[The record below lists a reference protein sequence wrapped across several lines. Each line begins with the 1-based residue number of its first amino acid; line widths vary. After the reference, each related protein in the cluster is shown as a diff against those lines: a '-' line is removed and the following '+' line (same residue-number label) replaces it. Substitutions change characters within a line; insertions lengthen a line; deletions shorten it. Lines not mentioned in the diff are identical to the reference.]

1 MANPKTYTA
10 RKWANLKGLKGI
22 SDGQLENHF
31 ALYEGYVKNT
41 NLLTEQLLEI
51 TTAGKAG
58 GTNPVYAEL
67 TRRLG
72 FEYNGM
78 VLHEYYFDNLTPNG
92 NPLDPNG
99 KLAQQAQRS
108 FGSVDTFLADL
119 KGVASMRGVG
129 WAVTFQD
136 PTTGHLSNHWVTLH
150 NDGNVAGYQPLLVL
164 DCWEHAFVGDYKPT
178 ERGKYLE
185 AFFQNVDWKKV
196 ESRLR

>member
-1 MANPKTYTA
+1 MANPKVYTA

-51 TTAGKAG
+51 VGSGKAG
-58 GTNPVYAEL
+58 GTNPVFAEL

-78 VLHEYYFDNLTPNG
+78 VLHEYYFDNMTPNG
-92 NPLDPNG
+92 NALNPGG
-99 KLAQQAQRS
+99 KLGQQAAKS
-108 FGSVDTFLADL
+108 FGSVDNFLADL

-150 NDGNVAGYQPLLVL
+150 NDGNVAGYRPVVVL

-185 AFFQNVDWKKV
+185 AFFQNVDWTKV
-196 ESRLR
+196 ESRIG